1 MKRSNQKKTTEAQ
14 SSQKENLRK
23 PGKDLKRKDL
33 KNVSSVSSESQC
45 LCGKVSIDHI
55 VEDFTNKLI
64 KGEKITIDQIL
75 KKYPKIA
82 DKLKP
87 LLESTQLLLQA
98 GDQFDK
104 QIADELKEYD
114 EELWQELEKNI
125 LAKSVKQVQKQEAL
139 LKKKETKTLSQRF
152 EYLILMLYVKGY
164 HARIGESIRGITRFI
179 KALFLLE
186 KETDL
191 AKLIK
196 TYYDFVPYKI
206 GPFDPAIYQDLKVL
220 ELAGI
225 IKRQTY
231 KYRKPT
237 DDSKIERFD
246 DVQIDEG
253 FQFNDESTLF
263 VLTDNG
269 MKYAKALAKWCDQK
283 DENILLNIR
292 RIKTKYGSAPLK
304 YLLKYIYENYPDYTK
319 ESEFIKDIL
328 K

>member
-1 MKRSNQKKTTEAQ
+1 MKRTKTT
-14 SSQKENLRK
+14 
-23 PGKDLKRKDL
+23 D
-33 KNVSSVSSESQC
+33 
-45 LCGKVSIDHI
+45 IDHI

-64 KGEKITIDQIL
+64 KGEKITVESVL

-98 GDQFDK
+98 GEEFDK
-104 QIADELKEYD
+104 QIADELQEYD
-114 EELWQELEKNI
+114 EQLWQELEKNI

-139 LKKKETKTLSQRF
+139 LKKKEVKTLSQRF

-225 IKRQTY
+225 IKKQTY
-231 KYRKPT
+231 KFRRPIT
-237 DDSKIERFD
+237 EDTE
-246 DVQIDEG
+246 IDEG
-253 FQFNDESTLF
+253 FQHNDESTLF
-263 VLTDNG
+263 ILTDKG
-269 MKYAKALAKWCDQK
+269 MKYAKALARWCDQK

-304 YLLKYIYENYPDYTK
+304 YLLKYIYEKYPEYTK
-319 ESEFIKDIL
+319 ESEFLDKIL